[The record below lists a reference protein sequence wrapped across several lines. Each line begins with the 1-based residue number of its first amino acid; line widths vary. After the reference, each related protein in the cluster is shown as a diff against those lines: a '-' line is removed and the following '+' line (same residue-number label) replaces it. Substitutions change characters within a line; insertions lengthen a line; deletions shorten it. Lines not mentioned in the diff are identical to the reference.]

1 MQYIV
6 KLPKLAH
13 NYVFSSKLIN
23 EVEDNLKKR
32 FGENKVMEFVTG
44 SFLVESDYPLLE
56 GVLTI
61 KNSGSEIKC
70 SIASY
75 FSLPFIKPDKSIE
88 FLPADKDSRVIPRNA
103 NDFEAIEDLMSF
115 LDEQCRSAAP
125 GSDIPVRIEALE
137 RIIQRYWI
145 DRRKDLAISKL
156 SNQIIGECEK

>member
-6 KLPKLAH
+6 KLPKLDP
-13 NYVFSSKLIN
+13 NYVFTSELIR
-23 EVEDNLKKR
+23 EVEDSLKRR
-32 FGENKVMEFVTG
+32 FGDVKVMEFVTG
-44 SFLVESDYPLLE
+44 SFLVESDDPLLE

-70 SIASY
+70 SIAPY
-75 FSLPFIKPDKSIE
+75 VSLPFIKSDKSIE
-88 FLPADKDSRVIPRNA
+88 FLPTDKDAKVTLCNA
-103 NDFEAIEDLMSF
+103 NDFVLIEDMMGF

-125 GSDIPVRIEALE
+125 GSDIPVRVEALE

>member
-6 KLPKLAH
+6 KLPKLAP
-13 NYVFSSKLIN
+13 NYVFASKLIN

-32 FGENKVMEFVTG
+32 FGDNKVMEFVTG
-44 SFLVESDYPLLE
+44 SFLVESDDPLLE

-61 KNSGSEIKC
+61 NISGSVIKC
-70 SIASY
+70 SIAPY
-75 FSLPFIKPDKSIE
+75 ASLPFTKPDKSIE
-88 FLPADKDSRVIPRNA
+88 LIPACKDARVIPRNA
-103 NDFEAIEDLMSF
+103 NDFEAIEDMMSF

-125 GSDIPVRIEALE
+125 GSDIPVRVEALE
-137 RIIQRYWI
+137 RIVQRYWI